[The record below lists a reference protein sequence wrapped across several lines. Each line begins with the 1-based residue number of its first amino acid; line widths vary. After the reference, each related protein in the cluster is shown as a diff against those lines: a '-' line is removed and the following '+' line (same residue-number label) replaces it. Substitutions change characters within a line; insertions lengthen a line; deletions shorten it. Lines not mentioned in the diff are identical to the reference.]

1 MKVYVI
7 TLLLFFSVN
16 ASAQEVQPFSELISL
31 VAKKNGWTFD
41 RRENAALFHKEKK
54 RLGDS
59 FIPELLKFLGD
70 DIDRHYNAAMFLS
83 EPYYLGNEKPMYE
96 TALLIYHQGIILIQK
111 NPDSM
116 VKQDELPFRV
126 LAAILAQRTG
136 YKALAASHK
145 SVAEALI
152 KSKEYEG
159 CFPAIDDNDR
169 EVYDGIKDDGVSD
182 K

>member
-7 TLLLFFSVN
+7 IFLMIFSVN
-16 ASAQEVQPFSELISL
+16 ASAQEIKPFTELVSL

-41 RRENAALFHKEKK
+41 RKENAALFHKERK

-59 FIPELLKFLGD
+59 FIPELVKFLSD

-83 EPYYLGNEKPMYE
+83 EPYYLGNEKPMNE
-96 TALLIYHQGIILIQK
+96 TALLIYHQGIILTQK
-111 NPDSM
+111 SSDTM
-116 VKQDELPFRV
+116 DKHDELPFRV
-126 LAAILAQRTG
+126 LTAILSQRMG
-136 YKALAASHK
+136 YKALAVYHK
-145 SVAEALI
+145 SAAEALI
-152 KSKEYEG
+152 KTKEYEG

-169 EVYDGIKDDGVSD
+169 EVYDGIKDDALSV

>member
-7 TLLLFFSVN
+7 ILILFFSVN

-41 RRENAALFHKEKK
+41 RRENAALFHKERK

-59 FIPELLKFLGD
+59 FIPELLKFLGE

-83 EPYYLGNEKPMYE
+83 ETYYLGNEKPMNE
-96 TALLIYHQGIILIQK
+96 TALLIYHQGIILTQK
-111 NPDSM
+111 SPHRMD
-116 VKQDELPFRV
+116 KQDELPFRV
-126 LAAILAQRTG
+126 LTAILAQRMG
-136 YKALAASHK
+136 YKSLAVYHK
-145 SVAEALI
+145 SAAEALI
-152 KSKEYEG
+152 KTKEYEG

-169 EVYDGIKDDGVSD
+169 EVYDGIKDDVVSV